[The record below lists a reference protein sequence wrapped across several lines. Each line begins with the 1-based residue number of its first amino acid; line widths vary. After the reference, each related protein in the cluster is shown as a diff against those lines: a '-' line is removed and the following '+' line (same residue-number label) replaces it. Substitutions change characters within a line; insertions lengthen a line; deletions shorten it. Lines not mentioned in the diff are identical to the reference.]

1 MQYRFRELN
10 KILKQTVTII
20 PNNGQSDVR
29 DNDTIILE
37 LPHNSVV
44 DLNTFI
50 MEYNGE
56 TNHLGKTNGGGGI
69 AAAGYLQTR
78 FSPRNSA
85 SIIEQLDVEINGQTR
100 FTCNN
105 YGLLYNTLF
114 DYTAAQDSLNRRKV
128 GENAD
133 PSSKFGY
140 VHDAA
145 GDETFIE
152 RRGYSVGLIS
162 DGSARDKEDYVIRSW
177 LGLLNPSTA
186 IIDTNIL
193 GSVVIKI
200 RLAPSTCLMLGA
212 VADAATDAITAVT
225 TETGIL
231 LPAVIAG
238 TALTAEASGYT
249 LKSVKFSIVRYD
261 MPQEFYMGQAAKLGS
276 GVVFKL
282 WFPNYSIQSCASV
295 PVGNKKGVNRT
306 SISTRSLDWVLGTF
320 RLPNYTTQVVPI
332 NSFPPAAAAS
342 GEIGLTRATWESQ
355 VRAGCKRLFNNSRY
369 FARNGTSV
377 TDCTWIVGNSRY
389 PSRTV
394 QQQFDGLL
402 QHFNFQN
409 DQGSGGMYPGI
420 QSINHFKETF
430 YGDILSLNCNQSESD
445 FVVSGLDT
453 QETPLQI
460 TWEVNAK
467 AVNATALNAPIF
479 TVAADLCTPYLI
491 CGYTSCLKKMSR
503 ACAEPASSF
512 LPEASRKLELPGGFR
527 ELPGGFREVRSSR
540 KLPVAHG
547 SSWELPGSFRE
558 GPGSSREPSVK
569 LPATSGKLP
578 GRFREASGSS
588 WKLPGSSRQ
597 LPAAPGRFRR
607 ASRNLRGRFPEA
619 SWGKLPASGKLP
631 RGPGSSRELPGSF
644 REGPGSSRKIP
655 GSSSGG
661 PGKVREAPR
670 SFPEVPGSFREA
682 SGRSGLP
689 GGPGRSRKLPGIF
702 RQLPGSFRKLPG
714 SFREASRK
722 R

>member
-50 MEYNGE
+50 MEYTGE
-56 TNHLGKTNGGGGI
+56 TNHMGKTNAGSGVG
-69 AAAGYLQTR
+69 AAGHLQTR
-78 FSPRNSA
+78 FFPRNSA

-133 PSSKFGY
+133 PSSKFAY
-140 VHDAA
+140 VHDTA
-145 GDETFIE
+145 GDEFYTE
-152 RRGYSVGLIS
+152 RRGYSIGLIEN
-162 DGSARDKEDYVIRSW
+162 GSARDKEDYVIRSW

-200 RLAPSTCLMLGA
+200 RLAPSSCLQIGA
-212 VADAATDAITAVT
+212 ASDGAITAVNAANA
-225 TETGIL
+225 ETGIVVT
-231 LPAVIAG
+231 AVNAG
-238 TALTAEASGYT
+238 NALAAEDPGYT
-249 LKSVKFSIVRYD
+249 LKNVKFSIVRYD
-261 MPQEFYMGQAAKLGS
+261 MPQEFYMGQAAKINTGT
-276 GVVFKL
+276 VFKL
-282 WFPNYSIQSCASV
+282 WFPNYSIQSCPSV

-320 RLPNYTTQVVPI
+320 RLPNYTTLAEPL
-332 NSFPPAAAAS
+332 NSLPPAPATS
-342 GEIGLTRATWESQ
+342 GVLGLTKHTWEAQ
-355 VRAGCKRLFNNSRY
+355 VRAGCRRLFNNSRY
-369 FARNGTSV
+369 YARNGTSV

-420 QSINHFKETF
+420 QSIHHYQETF
-430 YGDILSLNCNQSESD
+430 YGDLLSLNCNQSESD
-445 FVVSGLDT
+445 FVISGLDT

-467 AVNATALNAPIF
+467 PVNATAFNAALF
-479 TVAADLCTPYLI
+479 TDAGHLCTPYLI
-491 CGYTSCLKKMSR
+491 CGYTSCLEI
-503 ACAEPASSF
+503 ANN
-512 LPEASRKLELPGGFR
+512 
-527 ELPGGFREVRSSR
+527 
-540 KLPVAHG
+540 
-547 SSWELPGSFRE
+547 
-558 GPGSSREPSVK
+558 
-569 LPATSGKLP
+569 
-578 GRFREASGSS
+578 
-588 WKLPGSSRQ
+588 RQ
-597 LPAAPGRFRR
+597 ITL
-607 ASRNLRGRFPEA
+607 RN
-619 SWGKLPASGKLP
+619 
-631 RGPGSSRELPGSF
+631 
-644 REGPGSSRKIP
+644 
-655 GSSSGG
+655 
-661 PGKVREAPR
+661 
-670 SFPEVPGSFREA
+670 
-682 SGRSGLP
+682 
-689 GGPGRSRKLPGIF
+689 
-702 RQLPGSFRKLPG
+702 
-714 SFREASRK
+714 
-722 R
+722 